1 MKNILIAGAGH
12 GGLVAAIRFAKEGY
26 RVRLYE
32 KRRREEL
39 GYDWHDA
46 VPRGLFEGAGLPE
59 PPEGT
64 FLPPERMAYFS
75 TAKKIK
81 LYPDVE
87 PTFAM
92 IDRKVLI
99 EYLLSL
105 AEKNGVELFF
115 EREILAAAVE
125 GDRVTGLRVRS
136 DDGAETVSADLVVD
150 AAGMDSPVR
159 RSLPARF
166 GIEKEL
172 KNSDIFYGWR
182 GYFEKTGEGASDP
195 PYIIYFFHCGKPGMD
210 WMITGEDFMDVLVGG
225 FGGLTQAQVDASV
238 NDFKKE
244 YPYMGDKLLRGGY
257 FARIPLRGH
266 APLFVANGY
275 AAVGDSAFMTEPLS
289 GSGIGLSMGSGR
301 RLADTVIAADGD
313 SSVGILWQYNRD
325 CIRKDAERYYFDL
338 ILKNFLSSLSAA
350 DIDFFFEKHI
360 MTAKEMGERGGYSAK
375 EILEKANVLRKP
387 KLMPSLVSV
396 AGKVASLG
404 SVKAALPEEYDP
416 QKVRAWTAKYNKVF
430 R

>member
-125 GDRVTGLRVRS
+125 C
-136 DDGAETVSADLVVD
+136 DGARSEYLKPD
-150 AAGMDSPVR
+150 ACTGYTWTERGIYRHGEKIMFHLILRNGRMTAPKPFPPIWSWTR
-159 RSLPARF
+159 RVWILRCAVPCP
-166 GIEKEL
+166 
-172 KNSDIFYGWR
+172 R
-182 GYFEKTGEGASDP
+182 G
-195 PYIIYFFHCGKPGMD
+195 
-210 WMITGEDFMDVLVGG
+210 
-225 FGGLTQAQVDASV
+225 
-238 NDFKKE
+238 
-244 YPYMGDKLLRGGY
+244 
-257 FARIPLRGH
+257 
-266 APLFVANGY
+266 
-275 AAVGDSAFMTEPLS
+275 S
-289 GSGIGLSMGSGR
+289 GSKRS
-301 RLADTVIAADGD
+301 
-313 SSVGILWQYNRD
+313 
-325 CIRKDAERYYFDL
+325 
-338 ILKNFLSSLSAA
+338 
-350 DIDFFFEKHI
+350 
-360 MTAKEMGERGGYSAK
+360 
-375 EILEKANVLRKP
+375 
-387 KLMPSLVSV
+387 
-396 AGKVASLG
+396 
-404 SVKAALPEEYDP
+404 
-416 QKVRAWTAKYNKVF
+416 
-430 R
+430 